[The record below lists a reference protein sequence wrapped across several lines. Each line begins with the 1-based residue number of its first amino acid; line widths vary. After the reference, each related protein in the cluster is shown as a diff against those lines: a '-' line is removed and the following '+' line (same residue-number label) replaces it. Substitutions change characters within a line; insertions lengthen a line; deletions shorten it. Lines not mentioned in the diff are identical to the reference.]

1 MAGTIILTLK
11 TYYIRFHWLF
21 IWLTLFSSGNLCAQT
36 FVLYQLPANATY
48 GWQQLNNEIRPLKT
62 IKQVENVILS
72 RIPDFKGECI
82 VIVDPKGA
90 PPYLWILNEN
100 KQATE
105 FKAPIMDKPPGELKN
120 LKDLGPAYFKD
131 TLVVLDSVLVDITV
145 AADFSNYNYNQ
156 FYFTTSLPKSK
167 TKKIYRIPNNQYK
180 KLDIKASIFPK
191 DTREFIDVELY
202 NELLPDKQYGKC
214 YLFFPSPAFKADLL
228 MKAKLLRDNAGFT
241 LPDIVAVISID
252 LQRRGT
258 IYYKPLYNWLARQ
271 LTNK

>member
-1 MAGTIILTLK
+1 MAGTILLNLK
-11 TYYIRFHWLF
+11 TFFIRFHWLLL
-21 IWLTLFSSGNLCAQT
+21 LTGGNLSAQSYI
-36 FVLYQLPANATY
+36 LYQLPANTGY
-48 GWQQLNNEIRPLKT
+48 SWQKLNDEIRPLKT
-62 IKQVENVILS
+62 LNQVQSVILS
-72 RIPDFKGECI
+72 RVPDFKGECI

-100 KQATE
+100 KQAVE

-131 TLVVLDSVLVDITV
+131 TLIVMDSVLVDITQ

-156 FYFTTSLPKSK
+156 FYFTTSFPKSK

-180 KLDIKASIFPK
+180 KLNVKASIFPK

-214 YLFFPSPAFKADLL
+214 YLFFPSEAFKADLL
-228 MKAKLLRDNAGFT
+228 MKARFLRDHAGFT
-241 LPDIVAVISID
+241 LPDIVAVESID

-258 IYYKPLYNWLARQ
+258 IYYKSLYNWLARN